1 VYDSLTCLIS
11 IPLNGTGKKTWKMD
25 INGHGKSWKMDVK
38 GMKSRGKPV
47 SLFCT
52 WPVVNGWFCCSLLL
66 SILSVDLESG
76 PR

>member
-38 GMKSRGKPV
+38 GNEKSWKTR
-47 SLFCT
+47 LIILYMA
-52 WPVVNGWFCCSLLL
+52 CS
-66 SILSVDLESG
+66 
-76 PR
+76 